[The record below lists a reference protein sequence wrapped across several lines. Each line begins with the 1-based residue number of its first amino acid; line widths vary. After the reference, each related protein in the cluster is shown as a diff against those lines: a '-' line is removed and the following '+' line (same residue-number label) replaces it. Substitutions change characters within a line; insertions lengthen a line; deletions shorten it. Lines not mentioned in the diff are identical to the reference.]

1 MCRAPRTA
9 ARQSRF
15 PNLTVSPF
23 RKYMALPCVAK
34 RSAWRVHKRLGCSQ
48 IRFPGGFPVSWQAWR
63 IMQIG
68 VYGSGY
74 LGTVVSACLAD
85 FGTPVTCCHPDSS
98 RMVEMAQGN
107 VPFFEKNLTEVI
119 KRNVRSGR
127 LAYSTDMES
136 FARKAQVI
144 FLAEDTSQHLA
155 DLAIRIARLAPKP
168 PILAIMTPVPVGT
181 ATSVEKRLSEASL
194 KATIVSQPV
203 FVTAGCAVEDF
214 NWPDRIILGTSSNDA
229 VLALKQIL
237 HPLVM
242 RGVPVIVT
250 NHETAE
256 LVRESATAF
265 VAAKISFI
273 NELAGLCERVNGDA
287 VHLSLALGLDK
298 KIGPRCLQAGAAMGG
313 LFAQSAMDSLARLAQ
328 QNNVDLRILSAV
340 REVNLT
346 MADGLA
352 EKISAC
358 LKSLQNKDVGI
369 LGLAFKPNTNSVAG
383 SASIKLA
390 QTLVSRGARVRA
402 YDPVA
407 IPDAKLELNGTVH
420 YCETPYAVAEG
431 AEVLVV
437 GTGWPEVR
445 GLDFAKIKNLLRRP
459 LIVDT
464 KNILDS
470 VRLRAMGFEYVG
482 MGRV

>member
-1 MCRAPRTA
+1 
-9 ARQSRF
+9 
-15 PNLTVSPF
+15 
-23 RKYMALPCVAK
+23 
-34 RSAWRVHKRLGCSQ
+34 
-48 IRFPGGFPVSWQAWR
+48 
-63 IMQIG
+63 MQIG
-68 VYGSGY
+68 VYGAGY
-74 LGTVVSACLAD
+74 LGTVISACLAD

-98 RMVEMAQGN
+98 RMVEMAQGK
-107 VPFFEKNLTEVI
+107 VPFHEKNLSEVI

-127 LAYSTDMES
+127 LAYSTDVES
-136 FARKAQVI
+136 FARKSGVI
-144 FLAEDTSQHLA
+144 FLAEDTPQHLP
-155 DLAIRIARLAPKP
+155 DLALRISKAVSKP
-168 PILAIMTPVPVGT
+168 PILSIVTPVSVGT
-181 ATSVEKRLSEASL
+181 GEALEKKIQEAGL
-194 KATIVSQPV
+194 KAIIVSQPM
-203 FVTAGCAVEDF
+203 FFTAGCAVEDF
-214 NWPDRIILGTSSNDA
+214 NWPDRIILGTNSNDA
-229 VLALKQIL
+229 VLAIKQIF
-237 HPLVM
+237 HSLVM

-250 NHETAE
+250 NHATAE

-313 LFAQSAMDSLARLAQ
+313 LFAQSDMDSLARLAEQ
-328 QNNVDLRILSAV
+328 HNVPLKILSAA
-340 REVNLT
+340 RDVNHSL
-346 MADGLA
+346 ADGMA

-390 QTLVSRGARVRA
+390 QSLVSRGARVRA

-420 YCETPYAVAEG
+420 YCESAYAAAEG
-431 AEVLVV
+431 VEALVV
-437 GTGWPEVR
+437 GTGWPEFR

-464 KNILDS
+464 KNILDA
-470 VRLRAMGFEYVG
+470 VRLKAMGFEYVG
-482 MGRV
+482 VGRI